1 MPQDPAGY
9 VHRIGRTGR
18 ANKAGASISLVS
30 FIFNMVQAQIVACF
44 DPVFCYLC
52 PRVLLIGFPGVI
64 RGESY
69 FQRD

>member
-44 DPVFCYLC
+44 DPVCSVIYVLVFC
-52 PRVLLIGFPGVI
+52 
-64 RGESY
+64 
-69 FQRD
+69 

>member
-44 DPVFCYLC
+44 DPVCSVIYVRVFC
-52 PRVLLIGFPGVI
+52 
-64 RGESY
+64 
-69 FQRD
+69 